1 MNYDLLIHDGIV
13 VTETAIVEMDIAVKE
28 GKIAAL
34 GKLDEKMTADHE
46 IDAKNLV
53 VFPGLVDPHVH
64 FREPGPN
71 EEEDFYTGSRAA
83 AAGGVTTVL
92 EQPVDSPPTT
102 TVERFNEKI
111 QIAKQKSFVD
121 FGLWG
126 GVVPDNLDEIEGLT
140 LAGACFFK
148 AFICSSDP
156 IYPMVDDGVMLRA
169 MQKISACGKAI
180 AIHAENQSIVECFTA
195 MFNKLPSVR
204 GSDYV
209 TSRPAIAET
218 EAIQRMIFLA
228 KHANVN
234 LHILHL
240 SAAEGADLIAQAQ
253 KTGQK
258 VTVETCPHYLV
269 LDNKSMDV
277 YGPYA
282 KCNPPLREKDN
293 QEKLWRALRNGT
305 ISCLVSDHSPYT
317 SEDKDSG
324 LEDIRLAPPG
334 INGLE
339 LGLPLMISEG
349 VHAGKA
355 TLIDLALWMSTNPA
369 KLMGIYPQKGH
380 ISIGADAD
388 FVLVDPKKKWE
399 VVSEK
404 LETKNKWSPY
414 AGWQLQGKVMQTILR
429 GKTVYQEGTF
439 LKGAGYGKFVPC
451 HLP

>member
-1 MNYDLLIHDGIV
+1 
-13 VTETAIVEMDIAVKE
+13 
-28 GKIAAL
+28 
-34 GKLDEKMTADHE
+34 
-46 IDAKNLV
+46 
-53 VFPGLVDPHVH
+53 
-64 FREPGPN
+64 
-71 EEEDFYTGSRAA
+71 
-83 AAGGVTTVL
+83 
-92 EQPVDSPPTT
+92 
-102 TVERFNEKI
+102 
-111 QIAKQKSFVD
+111 
-121 FGLWG
+121 
-126 GVVPDNLDEIEGLT
+126 
-140 LAGACFFK
+140 
-148 AFICSSDP
+148 

-317 SEDKDSG
+317 SVDKDSG